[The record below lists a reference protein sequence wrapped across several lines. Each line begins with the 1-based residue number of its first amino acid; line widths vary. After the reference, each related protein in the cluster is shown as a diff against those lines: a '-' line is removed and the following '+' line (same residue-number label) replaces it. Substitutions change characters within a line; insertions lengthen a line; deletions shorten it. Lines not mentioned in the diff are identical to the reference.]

1 MKEERDYLV
10 GVLKK
15 AGIRST
21 VHDSLKSLKNCNET
35 HVGAVLR
42 VKETFARSGSKKIY
56 GEEGQRKQRKK
67 LHVRITTLHVV
78 IADSNEEKV
87 DAILTNF
94 MKNIGKG
101 VPVDRNWV
109 EINVGDVDWI
119 EEGDSI
125 LKSKIAVEFDVNKMT
140 DKKDYM
146 TIEELKAQKDTSNA
160 VFAGVKTANGWGTGK
175 MVTEQEYDAAVKAF
189 NDAPM
194 DGSVR

>member
-94 MKNIGKG
+94 MKNIGKII
-101 VPVDRNWV
+101 P
-109 EINVGDVDWI
+109 IFPK
-119 EEGDSI
+119 
-125 LKSKIAVEFDVNKMT
+125 LKHKYERYSFPF
-140 DKKDYM
+140 
-146 TIEELKAQKDTSNA
+146 L
-160 VFAGVKTANGWGTGK
+160 
-175 MVTEQEYDAAVKAF
+175 
-189 NDAPM
+189 
-194 DGSVR
+194 

>member
-87 DAILTNF
+87 DATLTNF

-125 LKSKIAVEFDVNKMT
+125 LKSKIAVEFDVTLTGGIYEDT
-140 DKKDYM
+140 DLKKVEVGQ
-146 TIEELKAQKDTSNA
+146 IEKKE
-160 VFAGVKTANGWGTGK
+160 
-175 MVTEQEYDAAVKAF
+175 
-189 NDAPM
+189 
-194 DGSVR
+194 